1 MVDLRYLENYSKRV
15 FLLAVSFVS
24 GCFISPSELKLSN
37 FNFRTLT
44 NECENKFIFSLST
57 DSQTIDRLSKA
68 YGQKYL
74 NLDFLENQGKT
85 SWCAAYAT
93 TAIIRYQTRK
103 SFPTARQMM
112 TTLYP
117 SSSNLADESTSNIQ
131 CISYA
136 NSYGFHSISNRWGT
150 ATAEGTMLEINA
162 NRPYWVSA
170 LKQTRGKDRHAFVVR
185 GYANFDFY
193 KTISVWNPWSNSSYG
208 YDLLDPSSHLI
219 STHGV
224 VFKQDSG
231 LFSWHYL

>member
-1 MVDLRYLENYSKRV
+1 MVDLRYLENYSKQV
-15 FLLAVSFVS
+15 LLLAVSFAYGYFV
-24 GCFISPSELKLSN
+24 SPSELKLSN

-93 TAIIRYQTRK
+93 TAIIRYKTRK

-117 SSSNLADESTSNIQ
+117 SSSNLADESASNIQ
-131 CISYA
+131 CIS
-136 NSYGFHSISNRWGT
+136 
-150 ATAEGTMLEINA
+150 
-162 NRPYWVSA
+162 
-170 LKQTRGKDRHAFVVR
+170 
-185 GYANFDFY
+185 
-193 KTISVWNPWSNSSYG
+193 
-208 YDLLDPSSHLI
+208 
-219 STHGV
+219 
-224 VFKQDSG
+224 
-231 LFSWHYL
+231 